1 MKLLKVLQ
9 FAYLFF
15 LVLFLYD
22 AISNWETDRGR
33 AYMSLFFAA
42 LALFM
47 YFFRQKFRKRFENKG
62 KEQK

>member
-9 FAYLFF
+9 YAYLFF

-22 AISNWETDRGR
+22 AVTNWNIDRSR

-47 YFFRQKFRKRFENKG
+47 YFFRKKFRKRFEDRG
-62 KEQK
+62 KL